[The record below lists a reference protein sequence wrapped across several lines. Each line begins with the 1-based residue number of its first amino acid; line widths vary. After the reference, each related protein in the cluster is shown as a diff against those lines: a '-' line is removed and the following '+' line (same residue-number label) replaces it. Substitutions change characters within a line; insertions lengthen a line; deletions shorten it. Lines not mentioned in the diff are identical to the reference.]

1 MGVLMARVNYQRD
14 KRLKDLDRQRKQ
26 EEKRNKKLLKD
37 LGYDYSEVTLPNT
50 NRSRIVGAV
59 TGKGTV
65 PQVFINGKHIGG
77 LEDLQSWAKKAA

>member
-37 LGYDYSEVTLPNT
+37 LNPEANAEGAPVEEQEGPAQPEVP
-50 NRSRIVGAV
+50 AV
-59 TGKGTV
+59 
-65 PQVFINGKHIGG
+65 
-77 LEDLQSWAKKAA
+77 